1 MIAARFSLSY
11 PVLVPLFA
19 SIALVLALPSCKT
32 KDTSVSSDPYVTNE
46 EGGYNPYPGGGGAAS
61 SDSLL
66 PAEPAQSTVASTSN
80 GYVPQYEQAV
90 PAPPPG
96 FNMPGDRGSFQAAPT
111 PPRKTSSSTS
121 SSSSSYKP
129 KTTAS
134 TYKPKPKTTVSSSK
148 PKPKTTASTSKS
160 KPKTVA
166 KKPVA
171 KKPASKTHTVVKG
184 DTLYAMALRNK
195 TTVAKIKAANGL
207 SSDKLSLGQKIK
219 VP

>member
-32 KDTSVSSDPYVTNE
+32 KDTSISSDPYVTNE

-66 PAEPAQSTVASTSN
+66 PAESAPSTVASTN
-80 GYVPQYEQAV
+80 DGYVPQYEQAV

-96 FNMPGDRGSFQAAPT
+96 FSMPGDRGSFQAAPT

-121 SSSSSYKP
+121 SPSSSSYKP

-134 TYKPKPKTTVSSSK
+134 TSK
-148 PKPKTTASTSKS
+148 PKPKTTASASKS

-207 SSDKLSLGQKIK
+207 SSDKLSLGQKVKI
-219 VP
+219 P

>member
-32 KDTSVSSDPYVTNE
+32 KDTSISSDPYVTNE

-66 PAEPAQSTVASTSN
+66 PAESAPSTVASTN
-80 GYVPQYEQAV
+80 DGYVPQYEQAV

-96 FNMPGDRGSFQAAPT
+96 FSMPGDRGSFQPS
-111 PPRKTSSSTS
+111 PVKKPS
-121 SSSSSYKP
+121 SSSSSSSKP
-129 KTTAS
+129 KTTVS
-134 TYKPKPKTTVSSSK
+134 TYKPKPKTTVSSSNS
-148 PKPKTTASTSKS
+148 KPKTTASTSKS

-207 SSDKLSLGQKIK
+207 SSDKLSLGQKVKI
-219 VP
+219 P